1 MDTPAAP
8 PSSARLDLPIVGMTC
23 ASCAVRLQRVLGRVD
38 GVLGA
43 EVNYATGVASLRLSP
58 GVVDRP
64 RLVSAV
70 ARAGF
75 EVPDGLDEEDPAAEA
90 EARRAIE
97 ESARRVLAR
106 DVVLAAILTAPV
118 FVLGMFFMHWTPG
131 AWISAPLSAAVVFGA
146 GRRFFVGALTQL
158 KQGAANMDSLVAL
171 GAGAAWGLS
180 AVGLL
185 GGLGHGVVYF
195 ESGAVVV
202 TLVLLGK
209 LLEERARAS
218 AAEGLRR
225 LADLSPQTALVIE
238 DGQVIE
244 RPARSLRVGD
254 LVLLRPSARVPADGV
269 VEEGQTTA
277 DESMLTGESRPVE
290 KALGDTMLAGTV
302 NGAGGARLRVTA
314 VGKTTALARISALVR
329 DAQAQKAPVQ
339 RVVDKI
345 AAVFAPVVLILAALT
360 GVGWA
365 LWGAELNVALVNAV
379 SVLVIACPCALG
391 LATPTAI
398 LVGTARGAER
408 GVLTRGAS
416 AIEAASGI
424 THLVL
429 DKTGTLTLGK
439 LRVNQVF
446 TAEGRSAEDVLRLAA
461 AVEVGAE
468 HPLAAAVRA
477 AATGPV
483 PGALNV
489 VTTAGRGVRG
499 QVQGQDV
506 IVGSRRALVDAGVEA
521 SALGEQAEAGE
532 ARGEALVW
540 VAVDGALAGLITLA
554 DTLRPEAAEAIAS
567 MREMGVEPVLC
578 TGDSAGAARAV
589 ATALGLQVVHS
600 EQSPADKL
608 EVVRALQAAGGRVGV
623 VGDGVND
630 TPALAAASLGVAM
643 GAGAEAARQTADLTL
658 VRDDLRLLPE
668 ALQLGRDTLR
678 AIHQNLAWAFGYN
691 LIAIPLAM
699 AGLLTPMIAGAA
711 MAFSSVSVVLNSLRL
726 RRTGR

>member
-1 MDTPAAP
+1 
-8 PSSARLDLPIVGMTC
+8 
-23 ASCAVRLQRVLGRVD
+23 
-38 GVLGA
+38 
-43 EVNYATGVASLRLSP
+43 
-58 GVVDRP
+58 
-64 RLVSAV
+64 
-70 ARAGF
+70 
-75 EVPDGLDEEDPAAEA
+75 
-90 EARRAIE
+90 
-97 ESARRVLAR
+97 
-106 DVVLAAILTAPV
+106 
-118 FVLGMFFMHWTPG
+118 
-131 AWISAPLSAAVVFGA
+131 
-146 GRRFFVGALTQL
+146 
-158 KQGAANMDSLVAL
+158 
-171 GAGAAWGLS
+171 
-180 AVGLL
+180 
-185 GGLGHGVVYF
+185 
-195 ESGAVVV
+195 
-202 TLVLLGK
+202 
-209 LLEERARAS
+209 
-218 AAEGLRR
+218 
-225 LADLSPQTALVIE
+225 
-238 DGQVIE
+238 
-244 RPARSLRVGD
+244 
-254 LVLLRPSARVPADGV
+254 V
-269 VEEGQTTA
+269 VEEGQTSA

-290 KALGDTMLAGTV
+290 KALGDTMMAGTV

-345 AAVFAPVVLILAALT
+345 AAVFAPAVLALAVIT
-360 GVGWA
+360 GLGWT
-365 LWGAELNVALVNAV
+365 LWGADLNVALVNAV

-429 DKTGTLTLGK
+429 DKTGTLTEGK

-446 TAEGRSAEDVLRLAA
+446 VTSGGSREAVLRLAA

-468 HPLAAAVRA
+468 HPLAAAIRGA
-477 AATGPV
+477 APGPV
-483 PGALNV
+483 PAALNV
-489 VTTAGRGVRG
+489 VTTAGRGVSGR
-499 QVQGQDV
+499 VEGQDV
-506 IVGSRRALVDAGVEA
+506 LVGSRRALTEAQVDTSSL
-521 SALGEQAEAGE
+521 SAEAEAGE

-554 DTLRPEAAEAIAS
+554 DTLRPEAAEAIAAL
-567 MREMGVEPVLC
+567 RAMGVEPVLC

-589 ATALGLQVVHS
+589 ATALGLRVVHS

-608 EVVRALQAAGGRVGV
+608 QVVRALQAAGGRVGV

-691 LIAIPLAM
+691 LIAIPWPWPAC
-699 AGLLTPMIAGAA
+699 
-711 MAFSSVSVVLNSLRL
+711 S
-726 RRTGR
+726 RR

>member
-8 PSSARLDLPIVGMTC
+8 PPAARLDLPVVGMTC
-23 ASCAVRLQRVLGRVD
+23 ASCAVRLQRVLGRVE

-43 EVNYATGVASLRLSP
+43 EVNYATGVASLTLTP

-70 ARAGF
+70 SRAGF
-75 EVPDGLDEEDPAAEA
+75 EVPDGLDDDDPAAEA
-90 EARRAIE
+90 DARRAIE
-97 ESARRVLAR
+97 ETARRVLTR
-106 DVVLAAILTAPV
+106 DVVLAGILTLPV
-118 FVLGMFFMHWTPG
+118 FVLGMFFMHWTAG

-146 GRRFFVGALTQL
+146 GRRFFVGAITQL

-180 AVGLL
+180 AVGLVT
-185 GGLGHGVVYF
+185 GLGHGVIYF

-238 DGQVIE
+238 DGVVQE

-254 LVLLRPSARVPADGV
+254 LVLLRPGAKVPADGV
-269 VEEGQTTA
+269 VEEGQTSA
-277 DESMLTGESRPVE
+277 EESMLTGESRPVE
-290 KALGDTMLAGTV
+290 KALGDAMLAGTI

-345 AAVFAPVVLILAALT
+345 AAVFAPAVMILAALT
-360 GVGWA
+360 GVGWT
-365 LWGAELNVALVNAV
+365 LWGAELDVALVRAV

-446 TAEGRSAEDVLRLAA
+446 SVDGGSSEAMLRLAA

-468 HPLAAAVRA
+468 HPLAAAVRVA
-477 AATGPV
+477 AAGPV
-483 PGALNV
+483 PTALNV

-499 QVQGQDV
+499 QVEGHDV
-506 IVGSRRALVDAGVEA
+506 LVGSRRALLEAGVDCSHLAVE
-521 SALGEQAEAGE
+521 AEAGE

-540 VAVDGALAGLITLA
+540 VAVDGGLAGLITLA

-567 MREMGVEPVLC
+567 LRAMGVEPVLC

-589 ATALGLQVVHS
+589 ATALGLRVVHA
-600 EQSPADKL
+600 EQSPEDKL
-608 EVVRALQAAGGRVGV
+608 QVVRALEAAGARVGV

-658 VRDDLRLLPE
+658 VRDDLRLIPE

-726 RRTGR
+726 RRAR

>member
-1 MDTPAAP
+1 MDSPPAASP
-8 PSSARLDLPIVGMTC
+8 AARLDLPVVGMTC
-23 ASCAVRLQRVLGRVD
+23 ASCATRLQRVLGRVE

-43 EVNYATGVASLRLSP
+43 QVNYATGVASLTLSP

-70 ARAGF
+70 VRAGF
-75 EVPDGLDEEDPAAEA
+75 EVPDGLDDDDPAAEA
-90 EARRAIE
+90 DARRALE
-97 ESARRVLAR
+97 DRARRALTA
-106 DVVLAAILTAPV
+106 DLVVAAALTAPV

-146 GRRFFVGALTQL
+146 GRRFFVGAFTQL
-158 KQGAANMDSLVAL
+158 KQGAANMDTLVAL

-180 AVGLL
+180 AAGLL
-185 GGLGHGVVYF
+185 SGLGHGVIYF

-225 LADLSPQTALVIE
+225 LADLTPQTALVIE
-238 DGQVIE
+238 DGQVRE

-254 LVLLRPSARVPADGV
+254 LVLLRPGARVPADGV

-290 KALGDTMLAGTV
+290 RAVGDTMRAGTV
-302 NGAGGARLRVTA
+302 NGAGGARLRVTG
-314 VGKTTALARISALVR
+314 VGKATALARISALVR

-345 AAVFAPVVLILAALT
+345 AAVFAPAVMGLAALT
-360 GVGWA
+360 GLGWA
-365 LWGAELNVALVNAV
+365 LAGAEPHVALVNAV

-416 AIEAASGI
+416 AIEAASGV

-429 DKTGTLTLGK
+429 DKTGTLTEGK
-439 LRVNQVF
+439 LRVREVF
-446 TAEGRSAEDVLRLAA
+446 TTGGWSAEATLRLAA

-477 AATGPV
+477 AAQGPV
-483 PGALNV
+483 PAALDV
-489 VTTAGRGVRG
+489 VTAPGRGVGGRVEG
-499 QVQGQDV
+499 QAVL
-506 IVGSRRALVDAGVEA
+506 VGSRRALVEAGVETA
-521 SALGEQAEAGE
+521 ALSAEAAAGE

-554 DTLRPEAAEAIAS
+554 DTLRPEAAEAIAAL
-567 MREMGVEPVLC
+567 RRMGVEPVLC
-578 TGDSAGAARAV
+578 TGDSAGAAQAV
-589 ATALGLQVVHS
+589 ATALGLQVVYA
-600 EQSPADKL
+600 EQRPEDKL
-608 EVVRALQAAGGRVGV
+608 QVVRALEAAGGRVGV

-658 VRDDLRLLPE
+658 VRNDLRLLPE

-726 RRTGR
+726 RRARR

>member
-1 MDTPAAP
+1 MDVPASP
-8 PSSARLDLPIVGMTC
+8 PPARLDLPVVGMTC

-43 EVNYATGVASLRLSP
+43 EVNYATGVASLTLAP

-64 RLVSAV
+64 ALVSAV
-70 ARAGF
+70 SRAGF
-75 EVPDGLDEEDPAAEA
+75 EVPDGLDGDDPAAEA
-90 EARRAIE
+90 DARRAIE
-97 ESARRVLAR
+97 ETARRALTR
-106 DVVLAAILTAPV
+106 DVALAAVLTLPV

-146 GRRFFVGALTQL
+146 GRRFFVGAFTQL

-180 AVGLL
+180 AVGLVS
-185 GGLGHGVVYF
+185 GLGHGVIYF

-218 AAEGLRR
+218 ATEGLRR
-225 LADLSPQTALVIE
+225 LADLSPQTAWVIE
-238 DGQVIE
+238 GGQAVE

-254 LVLLRPSARVPADGV
+254 LVLLRPGARVPADGR
-269 VEEGQTTA
+269 VEEGQTSA

-290 KALGDTMLAGTV
+290 KALGDTMMAGTV

-314 VGKTTALARISALVR
+314 VGKATALARISTLVR

-339 RVVDKI
+339 RVVDQI
-345 AAVFAPVVLILAALT
+345 AAVFAPAVLALAVVT
-360 GVGWA
+360 GVGWT
-365 LWGAELNVALVNAV
+365 LWGADLDVALVRAV

-429 DKTGTLTLGK
+429 DKTGTLTEGK

-446 TAEGRSAEDVLRLAA
+446 VTQAGSEDAVLRLAA

-477 AATGPV
+477 AASQPV
-483 PGALNV
+483 PRAQNV
-489 VTTAGRGVRG
+489 LTTAGRGVSG
-499 QVQGQDV
+499 QVEGQEV
-506 IVGSRRALVDAGVEA
+506 LVGSRRAMVEAGVDPT
-521 SALGEQAEAGE
+521 ALSDAAEAGE

-540 VAVDGALAGLITLA
+540 VAVDGALVGLITLA
-554 DTLRPEAAEAIAS
+554 DTLRPEAAEAIAALRS
-567 MREMGVEPVLC
+567 MGVEPVLC

-589 ATALGLQVVHS
+589 ATALGLRVVHS
-600 EQSPADKL
+600 EQSPGDKL
-608 EVVRALQAAGGRVGV
+608 QVVRALQAAGGR
-623 VGDGVND
+623 
-630 TPALAAASLGVAM
+630 
-643 GAGAEAARQTADLTL
+643 AARQTADLTL

-726 RRTGR
+726 RRARR